1 MKIEITKNQLNSLVD
16 TSGTGEFIAEQ
27 IGGLYDRFY
36 IMTRLIDKIS
46 IFSDLEW
53 EKINC
58 KNNEGKILRSKLK
71 KYIEKKFP
79 NEECYC
85 LTYKDELHMILAVN
99 FYKNK
104 SGCIPFFDNEW
115 DTSYSIRDQD
125 VYYLLIHTKDY
136 LK

>member
-1 MKIEITKNQLNSLVD
+1 
-16 TSGTGEFIAEQ
+16 
-27 IGGLYDRFY
+27 
-36 IMTRLIDKIS
+36 
-46 IFSDLEW
+46 
-53 EKINC
+53 
-58 KNNEGKILRSKLK
+58 
-71 KYIEKKFP
+71 
-79 NEECYC
+79 
-85 LTYKDELHMILAVN
+85 MILAVN